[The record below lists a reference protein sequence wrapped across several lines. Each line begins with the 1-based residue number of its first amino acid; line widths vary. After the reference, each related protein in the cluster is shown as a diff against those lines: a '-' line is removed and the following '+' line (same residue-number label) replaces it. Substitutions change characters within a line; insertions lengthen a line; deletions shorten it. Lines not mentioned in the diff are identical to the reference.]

1 MEVEYMKKHIHLERV
16 RRCEKN
22 HTECE
27 IKNPRKSSPPKKEV
41 ISFMIDAELYEL
53 FHECLSYDETT
64 KTEVMLDWIHA
75 YIEDHPALEEDEEF
89 DDDYEDY
96 ECDDYEDDEC
106 FRIELPE
113 PKEFIS
119 HWIGDVNS
127 FLNKEV
133 TRIYY
138 DAHIKVPNKLRR
150 DIEDAFDSLYDVVHK
165 IYAQEQD
172 NSGANFYEDE
182 DDDRTDTRRMRQRE
196 RDE

>member
-1 MEVEYMKKHIHLERV
+1 MILLESKKKDRDDILKHLVIRYYREIREYRKEQDRATYYYH
-16 RRCEKN
+16 CSQ
-22 HTECE
+22 
-27 IKNPRKSSPPKKEV
+27 NPGCS
-41 ISFMIDAELYEL
+41 
-53 FHECLSYDETT
+53 
-64 KTEVMLDWIHA
+64 
-75 YIEDHPALEEDEEF
+75 

-106 FRIELPE
+106 FRIDLPE

-150 DIEDAFDSLYDVVHK
+150 DIEDAFDSLHDVVHK